1 MNYIFGPVNSR
12 RLGRSLGVDLFREK
26 ICTLNCIYCEVGPT
40 TRLTCERAEYVPT
53 ADILGEIDA
62 YCGVPARVAELD
74 YVTVTA
80 SGEPTLHSGLGEI
93 LAHLKV
99 STAKPVAVLTNGT
112 TLSDAR
118 VREELARADVVVPSL
133 DSALTASFRK
143 LDRPDR
149 CLDLQQIIE
158 GLITFSHEYQGQL
171 WLEILFARD
180 INDSDQDVDALRRVV
195 KLMRIDRIQLNTVA
209 RPPLESFARPLDQQ
223 RMQVIA
229 EQFRR
234 DNEDRPVDLLA
245 RGAVQEDDSAQQ
257 REFDL
262 ASDAGTNALL
272 AEIAEMLKRRPCTAA
287 DINRTF
293 HLGDPDKVEQL
304 LAPLVQDGTLQ
315 KRVYGDRLYYQ
326 CSQEPGQ
333 LRSKNIR
340 AKENP

>member
-26 ICTLNCIYCEVGPT
+26 ICNLNCIYCEVGAT

-62 YCGVPARVAELD
+62 YCAVPARVAELD

-93 LAHLKV
+93 LAHLKKL
-99 STAKPVAVLTNGT
+99 TAKPVAVLTNGT

-118 VREELARADVVVPSL
+118 VREELAWADVVVPSL

-143 LDRPDR
+143 LDRPAQ
-149 CLDLQQIIE
+149 CLDLQQIID
-158 GLITFSHEYQGQL
+158 GLITFSHEYQGKL
-171 WLEILFARD
+171 WLEILFAQD
-180 INDSDQDVDALRRVV
+180 INDSDEDVDALRRVV

-223 RMQVIA
+223 RMLVIA

-234 DNEDRPVDLLA
+234 DNEGRPVDMLA
-245 RGAVQEDDSAQQ
+245 RGAVQEDDHARQK
-257 REFDL
+257 EFDL
-262 ASDAGTNALL
+262 ASDDDTKALL
-272 AEIAEMLKRRPCTAA
+272 AEIVEMLQRRPCTAA

-315 KRVYGDRLYYQ
+315 KRVHGDRLYYQ
-326 CSQEPGQ
+326 C
-333 LRSKNIR
+333 
-340 AKENP
+340 